1 MTFRAPHEPGSGRYG
16 RRRRRSSREHRDNSF
31 ERYRSRGPSRDVS
44 FDRSQSTTSE
54 NWRDEIVRSRQNS
67 EREGSIVINR
77 RLSSDRSRKNSELE
91 QNNLPQPKIEIQ
103 ESTKKGGIL
112 VLPNT
117 TKSGER
123 PKFPDI
129 RQAPSQQKT
138 LFDPKNPS
146 KPILVKFPGGRV
158 SGPGLPESISE
169 GPKVDL
175 DKLPA
180 WYNENRLV
188 YINKYYCPIKIFA
201 YSDEFKMCHF
211 PDLLRD
217 IKRADVELQ
226 SIISKGLLLV
236 NHDVVENLRK
246 FLQSALEYLLC
257 KSIKFCQTANVEHH
271 FWKLLY
277 YNIIEVTRKAIIDD
291 PDNKPQY
298 KAFLL
303 YIIEEGMLK
312 LYLPIFYC

>member
-1 MTFRAPHEPGSGRYG
+1 MSCRAPQEPGTGRYG
-16 RRRRRSSREHRDNSF
+16 RRQRRSSRDHRDNSF

-44 FDRSQSTTSE
+44 FDRSQSVTSE

-67 EREGSIVINR
+67 EREGSVVINR

-91 QNNLPQPKIEIQ
+91 QNNLQQPKIDMQ
-103 ESTKKGGIL
+103 ESTKKAGIL

-117 TKSGER
+117 AKSGDR

-158 SGPGLPESISE
+158 SGPGLPESTSE

-180 WYNENRLV
+180 WYNEKRLAGV
-188 YINKYYCPIKIFA
+188 LSINKYYCSNNIFA
-201 YSDEFKMCHF
+201 CSDDFKMCHF

-303 YIIEEGMLK
+303 YIIEEGMFK
-312 LYLPIFYC
+312 FY